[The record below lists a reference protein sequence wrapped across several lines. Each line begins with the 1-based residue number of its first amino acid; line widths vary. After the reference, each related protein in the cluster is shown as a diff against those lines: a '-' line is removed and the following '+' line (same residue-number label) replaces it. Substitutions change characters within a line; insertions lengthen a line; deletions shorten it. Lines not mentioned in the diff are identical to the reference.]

1 MIRLEREGI
10 FKAKPLTWGVF
21 QADSGAVGIQ
31 MSFLILAQLDGSEWV
46 SWADAE
52 DHTVYGTIWVVKK
65 DGSIVVKNVEDMYA
79 ALGWEGGMAEVSGPV
94 PDRVVQVTVKVEEY
108 KGKTQYKVAFIAPEN
123 YVPGPQGAAPEDV
136 KKIDARFGSLLRAAA
151 AGAKRAA
158 GGGAPKPAAS
168 ASRAAPPPKHAAPT
182 TKPDFPAPAKADDI
196 PFREPGD
203 DSGPHGV
210 FVRADALARVLDPK
224 NRDHLKTALA
234 DLNVIAAA
242 AADVRALDDATLEKL
257 DERVFDLA
265 IPL

>member
-31 MSFLILAQLDGSEWV
+31 MSFLVLAQLDGHEWI
-46 SWADAE
+46 SWADAD
-52 DHTVYGTIWVVKK
+52 DHVVYGTIWVIKK
-65 DGSIVVKNVEDMYA
+65 DGSIVAKNVEDMYS

-94 PDRVVQVTVKVEEY
+94 PDRIVQVTVKAEEY
-108 KGKTQYKVAFIAPEN
+108 KGKTQFRVAFIAPED
-123 YVPGPQGAAPEDV
+123 YTPGPQGAAPEDV

-151 AGAKRAA
+151 AGAKKAA
-158 GGGAPKPAAS
+158 GGGAPKSAAPAPK
-168 ASRAAPPPKHAAPT
+168 AAPPKLAAPAA
-182 TKPDFPAPAKADDI
+182 KPDFPAPARADDI

-203 DSGPHGV
+203 DSGPLGP
-210 FVRADALARVLDPK
+210 FVRADALKRVLDPS
-224 NRDHLKTALA
+224 NRDHLRTALA
-234 DLNVIAAA
+234 DLKVTAATP
-242 AADVRALDDATLEKL
+242 ADVRALDDATLEKI

>member
-151 AGAKRAA
+151 AGAKKAA
-158 GGGAPKPAAS
+158 GGGAQKAPAS
-168 ASRAAPPPKHAAPT
+168 KAAPPPKQAAPT

-196 PFREPGD
+196 PLREPGD
-203 DSGPHGV
+203 DASPVGP
-210 FVRADALARVLDPK
+210 FIRADALKRVLDPLS
-224 NRDHLKTALA
+224 REHLKTALA
-234 DLNVIAAA
+234 DLKLVAPTP
-242 AADVRALDDATLEKL
+242 ADVKALADVDLARL

>member
-31 MSFLILAQLDGSEWV
+31 MSFLILAQLDGKEWV
-46 SWADAE
+46 SWAEAE

-94 PDRVVQVTVKVEEY
+94 PDRVVQVTVKAEEY
-108 KGKTQYKVAFIAPEN
+108 KGKTQYKVAFIAPED
-123 YVPGPQGAAPEDV
+123 YVPGPQSAAPEDV

-151 AGAKRAA
+151 AGAKKAV
-158 GGGAPKPAAS
+158 GTPKPAAPKPS
-168 ASRAAPPPKHAAPT
+168 TPASTATIDPP
-182 TKPDFPAPAKADDI
+182 D
-196 PFREPGD
+196 RLPGD
-203 DSGPHGV
+203 LGPFGGY
-210 FVRADALARVLDPK
+210 VRADAIGRVLDPK

-234 DLNVIAAA
+234 DLKVSASTPAE
-242 AADVRALDDATLEKL
+242 VRALDDATLEKL